1 MRRDKRIFLNRLITT
16 ESSFCGKK
24 EKGNAGEWDEKYRKE
39 REDFRPEKMD
49 LGHNELLLWKDK
61 KDETPCAA
69 LPYREMLF
77 VYLERKTEVK
87 GVVQIPPVEEITGE
101 MEGNLVIWNRT
112 HRCIRLDLSSQKE
125 TAGALF
131 IRLAEHIPF
140 AFLGATP
147 WMQVENEQDFQE
159 MVRMVDLYQE
169 IHGGTCL

>member
-1 MRRDKRIFLNRLITT
+1 MNCC
-16 ESSFCGKK
+16 SGK
-24 EKGNAGEWDEKYRKE
+24 
-39 REDFRPEKMD
+39 M
-49 LGHNELLLWKDK
+49 K
-61 KDETPCAA
+61 KDETPCAV

-77 VYLERKTEVK
+77 VYLERKREVK

-140 AFLGATP
+140 AFLGGDA
-147 WMQVENEQDFQE
+147 
-159 MVRMVDLYQE
+159 VDA
-169 IHGGTCL
+169 GGE

>member
-1 MRRDKRIFLNRLITT
+1 MKSTEKR
-16 ESSFCGKK
+16 
-24 EKGNAGEWDEKYRKE
+24 EKI
-39 REDFRPEKMD
+39 FRPEKMD

-147 WMQVENEQDFQE
+147 WMQVENEKDF
-159 MVRMVDLYQE
+159 RRCKN
-169 IHGGTCL
+169 GGSVSRNPWGNLFVMWRRKSRLPFDVERK

>member
-1 MRRDKRIFLNRLITT
+1 
-16 ESSFCGKK
+16 
-24 EKGNAGEWDEKYRKE
+24 
-39 REDFRPEKMD
+39 MD

-112 HRCIRLDLSSQKE
+112 HRCIRLDLSRSE
-125 TAGALF
+125 GDGRSVVYPACRAHPFCVPGGDAVDAGG
-131 IRLAEHIPF
+131 E
-140 AFLGATP
+140 
-147 WMQVENEQDFQE
+147 
-159 MVRMVDLYQE
+159 
-169 IHGGTCL
+169 

>member
-1 MRRDKRIFLNRLITT
+1 MQVSGMKSTEKR
-16 ESSFCGKK
+16 
-24 EKGNAGEWDEKYRKE
+24 EKI
-39 REDFRPEKMD
+39 FRPEKMD

-61 KDETPCAA
+61 KDETPCAV

-77 VYLERKTEVK
+77 VYLERKREVK
-87 GVVQIPPVEEITGE
+87 GVVQIPPVEEISGE